1 MTDTNKDTQ
10 ELVELL
16 NREVETLHVGS
27 EIPPRRAR
35 APTEQE
41 QVVSGEGLPE
51 EQFLHCRATKGCE
64 GKLARKIQDV
74 HLVYGRLLRFQ
85 CLTCNR
91 SWSLTL

>member
-16 NREVETLHVGS
+16 NREVEVLQVGS
-27 EIPPRRAR
+27 EIPPRRAL

-41 QVVSGEGLPE
+41 QVVSGTDMQE
-51 EQFLHCRATKGCE
+51 EQFLHCKATKGCE
-64 GKLARKIQDV
+64 GKLARKVQDV
-74 HLVYGRLLRFQ
+74 HLVYGRLLRFH